1 MPELRKDYVTNGW
14 VVISTERGSRPID
27 FKKQEAPAA
36 PPAPSPNCPFC
47 TGNEAMTPPEIMAYR
62 APGTQPNTK
71 GWWVRVTANKFPA
84 LRVEGDVNHRIS
96 HLRNTMN
103 GVGAH
108 EVLVE
113 TPEHNE
119 SIATLP
125 VNQVEEILNAY
136 KDRYNDLTKDRRLK
150 YILIFKNHGKEAG
163 ASMAHPH
170 SQIIATPMVPRRIME
185 ELEGARNYW
194 YSTGGNCIFD
204 DIIRM
209 EHEEKERIVLETDA
223 FVALCPYAP
232 RFPFET
238 WILPKNHDPIFED
251 VGDEEKKKL
260 AYILKWVLKT
270 MYKRLGNPPYNY
282 YIHTAPSDRNDY
294 RFYHWHL
301 EIMPRLSQAAGFERG
316 SGFYINSVAPEDAAR
331 LLRMGPDDEPA
342 VRPPRTTE

>member
-27 FKKQEAPAA
+27 FKKQEEACTPAG
-36 PPAPSPNCPFC
+36 PAPNCPFC
-47 TGNEAMTPPEIMAYR
+47 VGKETMTPPEIMAYR
-62 APGTQPNTK
+62 SPGTLPNTP
-71 GWWVRVTANKFPA
+71 GWWIRTIPNKFPA
-84 LRVEGDVNHRIS
+84 LRVEGDVNHRIN
-96 HLRNTMN
+96 HLYNRMN

-108 EVLVE
+108 EVLIE
-113 TPEHNE
+113 TPEHCE

-125 VNQVEEILNAY
+125 DKQVQEIVNAY
-136 KDRYNDLTKDRRLK
+136 KDRYNDLSKDKRLK

-163 ASMAHPH
+163 ASLAHAH

-204 DIIRM
+204 DIIKK
-209 EHEEKERIVLETDA
+209 ELEDKERIVVETDS
-223 FVALCPYAP
+223 FVALCPFAP

-238 WILPKNHDPIFED
+238 WILPKTHDPIFED
-251 VGDEEKKKL
+251 VAEEEKAKL
-260 AYILKWVLKT
+260 AYILKWVLRS
-270 MYKRLGNPPYNY
+270 MYKHLGNPPYNY

-331 LLRMGPDDEPA
+331 LLRMGPGD
-342 VRPPRTTE
+342 